1 MLTSK
6 YRNMVAPFFSEEHLK
21 KMQPYIQKTTD
32 ELLNTLKT
40 KGCGNGPVDLVEEF
54 ALPLPSYAS
63 CITITV

>member
-1 MLTSK
+1 
-6 YRNMVAPFFSEEHLK
+6 MVAPFFSEEYIK

-32 ELLNTLKT
+32 ELLNTLKG

-63 CITITV
+63 WTKIIV